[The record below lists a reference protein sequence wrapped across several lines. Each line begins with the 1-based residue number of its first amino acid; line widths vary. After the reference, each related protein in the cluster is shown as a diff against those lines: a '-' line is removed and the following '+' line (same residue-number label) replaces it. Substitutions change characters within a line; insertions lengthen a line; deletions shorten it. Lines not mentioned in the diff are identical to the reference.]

1 MSAQSHSKTQS
12 DLTIHGAFGAG
23 FEQVL
28 TDDAMAFVQ
37 ELVERFQSRRD
48 ELLGER
54 AVRQK
59 LFDAGI
65 LPDFLRNSQS
75 VREGDWKVAPI
86 PADLQDRRVEIT
98 GPAEPKMIINALNS
112 GAKVFMADL
121 EDSLSPTWEKVV
133 EGQMALAAAVRRTL
147 VYQSPEGK
155 DYALKAE
162 KELAVLIVRPRG
174 WHLNEKHVTY
184 DGKPIC
190 GALLDF
196 GLFFY
201 HNAKE
206 QISRGTGPYFYLP
219 KLENHLEAALWR
231 DIFTYAE
238 QRMGIAHGTIK
249 ATVLIEVITAVY
261 EMEEILFTLKDYIVA
276 LNCGRWDYIFSFIKK
291 FARRGDFIL
300 PDRVQVKMS
309 VPFLKAYSELL
320 IHTCHKR
327 GAFAMGGMAPQIPIK
342 NDEAA
347 NAKALE
353 MVKLDKEREAS
364 WGHDGTWVAHPGLI
378 PVALEAFNRLMPT
391 PNQVHNKRDDVKVVA
406 ADLVKIPEGTI
417 TEAGIR
423 MNINVSIQYMA
434 SWLDG
439 NGCVPIHNL
448 MEDAATAEISRTQLW
463 QWVHHK
469 GVKREDGKEITA
481 AMIKKMFPEEM
492 KKIKAQVG
500 DVVFKA
506 GQYAA
511 ASDLLLELILQEQ
524 FVEFLTLPA
533 YERLA

>member
-1 MSAQSHSKTQS
+1 MPAQSQKKQTSLVVDGALSPQS
-12 DLTIHGAFGAG
+12 EVIFSS
-23 FEQVL
+23 E
-28 TDDAMAFVQ
+28 AMAFVQ
-37 ELVERFQSRRD
+37 ELVERFADRRD
-48 ELLGER
+48 ELLKER

-65 LPDFLRNSQS
+65 MPDFLKESQS
-75 VREGDWKVAPI
+75 MRDADWKVAPI
-86 PADLQDRRVEIT
+86 PKDLQDRRVEIT

-133 EGQMALAAAVRRTL
+133 EGQMALTAAVRRTL
-147 VYQSPEGK
+147 NYRSPEGK
-155 DYALKAE
+155 DYHLKPE

-174 WHLNEKHVTY
+174 WHLNEKHVTFN
-184 DGKPIC
+184 GKPIC

-206 QISRGTGPYFYLP
+206 QIRRGTGPYFYLP
-219 KLENHLEAALWR
+219 KLENHKEAALWR
-231 DIFTYAE
+231 DIFNYAE
-238 QRMGIAHGTIK
+238 ERMGITRGTIK
-249 ATVLIEVITAVY
+249 ATILIEVITAVY
-261 EMEEILFTLKDYIVA
+261 EMEEILFTLKDYAVG

-342 NDEAA
+342 GDDAA
-347 NAKALE
+347 NSKALE

-378 PVALEAFNRLMPT
+378 PIAMEVFNRLMPT
-391 PNQVHNKRDDVKVVA
+391 PNQTNNVREDVKVVA

-434 SWLDG
+434 AWLDG

-469 GVKREDGKEITA
+469 GAKRDDGKAITA

-500 DVVFKA
+500 DVAFKA
-506 GQYAA
+506 GKYDEAA
-511 ASDLLLELILQEQ
+511 DLLLELILQEE